1 MPQHTA
7 ATMAK
12 RLLHQAAQRLGTV
25 DPRPAVG
32 DIIEESLAVP
42 LGDPVARR
50 ERLLEPSFSETAPDH
65 LSFLVTGAGPGFTP
79 SDRVESATQ
88 ALYRVTRN
96 NFGPDAAHWLD
107 SRLEAAKSR
116 GHKRSVQW
124 GASFGSAFD
133 RDGVTEASV
142 HYEFGPMLMD
152 ALPAPLHRITQLAM
166 TTLPGLRPALST
178 LRCGRSSG
186 SQQVTFAVERA
197 LALNDLRPLM
207 DALGIG
213 HQHPSLMSAL
223 AFVLGARFT
232 LPPDTALITL
242 RPTRA
247 GVELRLD
254 VDLDALPDPP
264 AQLMALMRLQ
274 MTERPSGVRA
284 LDRWLMALTPDGYP
298 GPGTVSVLSSWV
310 RPDMPARLALYLR
323 PASLQGNGDDT
334 PVVHRYEAER
344 AAVPAAAVSPAV
356 AAEAAWASSAW
367 MR

>member
-1 MPQHTA
+1 
-7 ATMAK
+7 
-12 RLLHQAAQRLGTV
+12 
-25 DPRPAVG
+25 VG

-42 LGDPVARR
+42 LGDPASRR

-65 LSFLVTGAGPGFTP
+65 LSFLVTGAGPAFTP

-88 ALYRVTRN
+88 ALYRVARH
-96 NFGPDAAHWLD
+96 NFGDDAAHWLD

-116 GHKRSVQW
+116 GHKHSVQW
-124 GASFGSAFD
+124 GASFGSGFD

-152 ALPAPLHRITQLAM
+152 ALPSPLYRITRLAM
-166 TTLPGLRPALST
+166 ETLPGLRPALST
-178 LRCGRSSG
+178 VRCGRSSG
-186 SQQVTFAVERA
+186 SQQVTFAIERA
-197 LALNDLRPLM
+197 LALSDLRPLM
-207 DALGIG
+207 ESLGIG
-213 HQHPSLMSAL
+213 HQHASLMSAL

-232 LPPDTALITL
+232 LPPDTALITV

-323 PASLQGNGDDT
+323 PASLQGRAGEPVQLPERTAT
-334 PVVHRYEAER
+334 PAS
-344 AAVPAAAVSPAV
+344 AVSSAV
-356 AAEAAWASSAW
+356 AADAAWASSAW
-367 MR
+367 R